1 MVSTCGSYNRNRTAS
16 FSTKTPYFWVND
28 EKENIALD
36 SETWFEHE
44 DKTCQVVHLN
54 AVLRH
59 GARFPSL
66 KWIKRMTVL
75 HKKLTENGVDEQFP
89 FLKTWTNPFPEES
102 DKIIA
107 ELGQQEHEMLGERF
121 AHRFNLLFDEDM
133 DSIRIV
139 TSSKQRSYASS
150 LAFYTGLSQTVL
162 GEVDKTKEPIVN
174 DIEMRFHDNCVHFK
188 ETVDKNKSA
197 TSEYSKFK
205 YGPEVAAIAK
215 KLTDVLH
222 LPEKAAVTPDDLN
235 TIHQLC
241 AFEEALAEGGSKWC
255 QFLDKESLEVIQYMN
270 DLKQYWK
277 KMYGHEISSAM
288 SCPLLNQMFTTLDK
302 VIQANNADEDY
313 EVAVFGFGHAETLA
327 PLYAALGL
335 YNDEPQLKADNFQLH
350 RNRKFRSSRVL
361 PFSANF
367 AVALYQCDSGEDV
380 EDYIEYVVRFYA
392 NEKTVDIPACG
403 QKVCSYKKV
412 REFYKNHVDDC
423 KFHQMCRNPEP
434 KGSNKH
440 EEL

>member
-1 MVSTCGSYNRNRTAS
+1 MNVLARAGVCWLVLACFSMTLSADMKLLLKLFKCFLITLCIYSINALSSFRTAS
-16 FSTKTPYFWVND
+16 YSTKTPYFWVND

-162 GEVDKTKEPIVN
+162 GGVILKQASTSQHTPARASTFIFGCFLD
-174 DIEMRFHDNCVHFK
+174 FF
-188 ETVDKNKSA
+188 A
-197 TSEYSKFK
+197 SEY
-205 YGPEVAAIAK
+205 
-215 KLTDVLH
+215 
-222 LPEKAAVTPDDLN
+222 
-235 TIHQLC
+235 
-241 AFEEALAEGGSKWC
+241 
-255 QFLDKESLEVIQYMN
+255 
-270 DLKQYWK
+270 
-277 KMYGHEISSAM
+277 
-288 SCPLLNQMFTTLDK
+288 
-302 VIQANNADEDY
+302 
-313 EVAVFGFGHAETLA
+313 
-327 PLYAALGL
+327 
-335 YNDEPQLKADNFQLH
+335 
-350 RNRKFRSSRVL
+350 
-361 PFSANF
+361 
-367 AVALYQCDSGEDV
+367 
-380 EDYIEYVVRFYA
+380 
-392 NEKTVDIPACG
+392 
-403 QKVCSYKKV
+403 
-412 REFYKNHVDDC
+412 
-423 KFHQMCRNPEP
+423 
-434 KGSNKH
+434 
-440 EEL
+440 

>member
-1 MVSTCGSYNRNRTAS
+1 MKLLLKLFKCFLITWCMYSINALSSFRTAS
-16 FSTKTPYFWVND
+16 YSTKTPYFWVND

-222 LPEKAAVTPDDLN
+222 LPEKAAVTPGRL
-235 TIHQLC
+235 T
-241 AFEEALAEGGSKWC
+241 
-255 QFLDKESLEVIQYMN
+255 
-270 DLKQYWK
+270 
-277 KMYGHEISSAM
+277 
-288 SCPLLNQMFTTLDK
+288 
-302 VIQANNADEDY
+302 
-313 EVAVFGFGHAETLA
+313 
-327 PLYAALGL
+327 
-335 YNDEPQLKADNFQLH
+335 
-350 RNRKFRSSRVL
+350 
-361 PFSANF
+361 
-367 AVALYQCDSGEDV
+367 
-380 EDYIEYVVRFYA
+380 
-392 NEKTVDIPACG
+392 
-403 QKVCSYKKV
+403 
-412 REFYKNHVDDC
+412 NHVI
-423 KFHQMCRNPEP
+423 KLEMYM
-434 KGSNKH
+434 
-440 EEL
+440 